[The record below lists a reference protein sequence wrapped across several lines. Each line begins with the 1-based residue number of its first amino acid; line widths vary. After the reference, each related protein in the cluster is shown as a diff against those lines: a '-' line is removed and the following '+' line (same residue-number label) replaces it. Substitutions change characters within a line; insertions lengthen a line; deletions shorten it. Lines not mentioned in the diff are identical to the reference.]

1 MTYGLCKKII
11 AKGNYDKDELLN
23 KMDIFLLNN
32 RITQEQYNE
41 LASMINSQED

>member
-11 AKGNYDKDELLN
+11 AKGSYDKNELLN
-23 KMDIFLLNN
+23 KMDVFLLNN

-41 LASMINSQED
+41 LADLINSQEG